1 MMAVTKDPAAVLD
14 YLFEWS
20 AWLAGDG
27 DTIASH
33 SVTVPSGITMDSSSR
48 TTTAVTVWLS
58 GGAVG
63 QTYEIDC
70 HITTAGGRQ
79 DSRKM
84 EIHVM
89 DK

>member
-14 YLFEWS
+14 YLFDWS
-20 AWLAGDG
+20 DWLVGDG

-48 TTTAVTVWLS
+48 TTTAVTVWIS
-58 GGAVG
+58 GGVVG